1 MTTQSQRGEGA
12 GFTCFAAVL
21 PGQVRE
27 RRLGPAVAAQRV
39 AVLGGDVRGQ
49 RGRRGQVAAVLPLHG
64 LHAVLLP
71 RQEGVAEQ
79 LAQQSI
85 LGEVVQELREV
96 LRMKNK
102 QTNQQ
107 TREFRQKHTRSVTT
121 PPPGE
126 TKTTNQNPSHP
137 LIICL

>member
-1 MTTQSQRGEGA
+1 MLS
-12 GFTCFAAVL
+12 
-21 PGQVRE
+21 GQVGE

-49 RGRRGQVAAVLPLHG
+49 GGRRGQVAAVLPLHG

-96 LRMKNK
+96 LRVKRSK
-102 QTNQQ
+102 R
-107 TREFRQKHTRSVTT
+107 RELRQKPHLSNYSLT
-121 PPPGE
+121 
-126 TKTTNQNPSHP
+126 
-137 LIICL
+137 L